1 VTKDLAYVQRGQH
14 PLSRVPVRFAQ
25 DDKSCMT
32 IIKRCA
38 VCSRFRAYD
47 EDDRYC
53 VVCGHDGL
61 AAECE
66 CGRVYDYL
74 VPEDE
79 SAQHCPRCGT
89 VLRGRQRE
97 YDA

>member
-1 VTKDLAYVQRGQH
+1 
-14 PLSRVPVRFAQ
+14 
-25 DDKSCMT
+25 MT

-53 VVCGHDGL
+53 VVCGHDVL
-61 AAECE
+61 AAQCE
-66 CGRVYDYL
+66 CGRVYDFL

-97 YDA
+97 YDG